1 MNKSTQRKSSKT
13 SPAEGHLQKYYD
25 FLSSP
30 ENTTERSIQGPTQR
44 SSVADEIAREKKL
57 KNDDT
62 EQDIRLKKTTLN
74 RLFAL
79 LVGETIIIFL
89 FSFLQATHDFHFAL
103 DEWSFKLLTSV
114 TITQITVMLYV
125 AVNYLF
131 PKK

>member
-1 MNKSTQRKSSKT
+1 MSKGT
-13 SPAEGHLQKYYD
+13 KKQSPEVVANNAHFQKYYD
-25 FLSSP
+25 FLATP
-30 ENTTERSIQGPTQR
+30 EINGERIIQHAVQR
-44 SSVADEIAREKKL
+44 SSISDEIAREKKL

-62 EQDIRLKKTTLN
+62 EQDIHLKKSTLN

-79 LVGETIIIFL
+79 LVGETIIVF
-89 FSFLQATHDFHFAL
+89 FFTFLQATHDFHFAL

-114 TITQITVMLYV
+114 TIAQITVMLSV